1 MKKRETEQLMKM
13 LNDNE
18 EGHVFTEEEWLVK
31 TVDDILD
38 SYTIDSINIYGIKE
52 VDSLKEDIAS
62 LGSEITIDV
71 DNRFT
76 SARTSKIE
84 LYSKTDEQ
92 YLDFEVANVVSF
104 SYKDS
109 PIEIINDKK
118 ETEEVLFN
126 MAEEMI
132 ILKTDFVYTSD
143 RGLDAKKILDIYVP
157 YNLVEIIDEEAD
169 Y

>member
-1 MKKRETEQLMKM
+1 MKKKETEQLVKM
-13 LNDNE
+13 INDNE

-38 SYTIDSINIYGIKE
+38 GYTIDSINIYGIKE

-62 LGSEITIDV
+62 LGTEISIDV
-71 DNRFT
+71 DNKFT

-84 LYSKTDEQ
+84 LYSKTDRQ
-92 YLDFEVANVVSF
+92 YLDFEITNVVSF
-104 SYKDS
+104 TYKDS

-157 YNLVEIIDEEAD
+157 YNLTEIIDEEAD

>member
-71 DNRFT
+71 DNKFT

-92 YLDFEVANVVSF
+92 YLDFEVTNVVSF

-109 PIEIINDKK
+109 PIEIINDEK
-118 ETEEVLFN
+118 ETEEV
-126 MAEEMI
+126 
-132 ILKTDFVYTSD
+132 S
-143 RGLDAKKILDIYVP
+143 
-157 YNLVEIIDEEAD
+157 
-169 Y
+169 

>member
-71 DNRFT
+71 DNKFT

-92 YLDFEVANVVSF
+92 YLDFEVTNVVSF

-109 PIEIINDKK
+109 PIEIINDEK